1 MQDNSTPKKGCILV
15 SKPLIDDGFFEQ
27 SILYITAHDS
37 EGSLGFALN
46 KKSSL
51 IVQDVLDGFSGRD
64 PIYYGGPVE
73 QDALFY
79 LHSFDG
85 IPGAMNVGNNLFLG
99 GDFEIFKRRYVGH
112 NFNSNEIPRPKFFL
126 GYSGWSE
133 GQLIEEL
140 QHDTWLL
147 VDSSRVIDP
156 LSLSSNAWRE
166 YMRKMGGKYAL
177 WANSPTDP
185 LLN

>member
-1 MQDNSTPKKGCILV
+1 MKYQDLS
-15 SKPLIDDGFFEQ
+15 
-27 SILYITAHDS
+27 
-37 EGSLGFALN
+37 
-46 KKSSL
+46 
-51 IVQDVLDGFSGRD
+51 
-64 PIYYGGPVE
+64 
-73 QDALFY
+73 
-79 LHSFDG
+79 
-85 IPGAMNVGNNLFLG
+85 
-99 GDFEIFKRRYVGH
+99 
-112 NFNSNEIPRPKFFL
+112 FFL